1 MGTAATTEM
10 STATAAD
17 VAATTAAVATTALGE
32 ARGCDRKN
40 QCQRC
45 GSAQNSQTSHVQT
58 PFPESKPTERAVVPG
73 FTPVCA

>member
-45 GSAQNSQTSHVQT
+45 GSAQNFQTSHDQT